1 MRGIR
6 QRLAM
11 LVATAGVLPLVI
23 YGLVSVTSL
32 RAGTRQSVVA
42 GNLSL
47 AVRGAEQVE
56 QYVSYNVR
64 MLRALAAELA
74 TTFADRWQQER
85 ALRNYV
91 LAFPEFREITLF
103 DQAGHAI
110 VSTRLGP
117 LDMSLPPFDT
127 VDADGLAVSPV
138 QIDDDLLP
146 KASVAIRLEDPT
158 AEAAWLVGELRLE
171 ELWRLVDRLRVGDRG
186 FALLADRTGRL
197 IAHGDPDQKPRIAR
211 GEDVLG
217 HPLAQSLKNRAEATP
232 QSLEYTNPQGQRL
245 LAVGAP
251 VASLGGLVIVEQPTE
266 EAYAVA
272 TRLERLLL
280 VASAIA
286 LGAAIGL
293 GYLWGRTLLTPIEA
307 LMRGTGALAEGRL
320 DTRVQIARGDE
331 FRRLGD
337 AFNSMAER
345 LEVLQAET
353 RKQERQAM
361 FGRVAAGLVHDL
373 AHPIQNIGNNCRLI
387 LKMYDDPE
395 YRETFRR
402 TVERELQSIK
412 RVLEDLRNLARPI
425 PLERF
430 PVDLGK
436 AVGDSVDSMRASA
449 NAAGVD
455 LAYEAPSDRVVIE
468 GDVFALGRVHRNLI
482 LNAIQ
487 ATAPGGRISVHV
499 EAANA
504 RARIRVSDT
513 GCGIP
518 PERLHAIFDDFVTTK
533 RRGLGLGLPVAR
545 KIIEQ
550 LGGTIAVS
558 SEPGRGTTF
567 LVELPVLP
575 PTSPVEGAA
584 SRA

>member
-1 MRGIR
+1 
-6 QRLAM
+6 
-11 LVATAGVLPLVI
+11 
-23 YGLVSVTSL
+23 
-32 RAGTRQSVVA
+32 
-42 GNLSL
+42 
-47 AVRGAEQVE
+47 
-56 QYVSYNVR
+56 
-64 MLRALAAELA
+64 
-74 TTFADRWQQER
+74 
-85 ALRNYV
+85 
-91 LAFPEFREITLF
+91 
-103 DQAGHAI
+103 
-110 VSTRLGP
+110 
-117 LDMSLPPFDT
+117 
-127 VDADGLAVSPV
+127 
-138 QIDDDLLP
+138 
-146 KASVAIRLEDPT
+146 
-158 AEAAWLVGELRLE
+158 
-171 ELWRLVDRLRVGDRG
+171 
-186 FALLADRTGRL
+186 
-197 IAHGDPDQKPRIAR
+197 
-211 GEDVLG
+211 
-217 HPLAQSLKNRAEATP
+217 
-232 QSLEYTNPQGQRL
+232 
-245 LAVGAP
+245 
-251 VASLGGLVIVEQPTE
+251 
-266 EAYAVA
+266 
-272 TRLERLLL
+272 
-280 VASAIA
+280 
-286 LGAAIGL
+286 
-293 GYLWGRTLLTPIEA
+293 
-307 LMRGTGALAEGRL
+307 MRGTGALAEGRL

-487 ATAPGGRISVHV
+487 ATAPGGRS
-499 EAANA
+499 ASTSRRPTPA
-504 RARIRVSDT
+504 RASVCRTPGAAFLPS
-513 GCGIP
+513 GCTRSSTISSRPSAGP
-518 PERLHAIFDDFVTTK
+518 RPRASGCPEDHRTARWDD
-533 RRGLGLGLPVAR
+533 RGLER
-545 KIIEQ
+545 
-550 LGGTIAVS
+550 TR
-558 SEPGRGTTF
+558 RGTTF

-575 PTSPVEGAA
+575 PRPRLRAQRHALKRKTRRPMLVHGRRACGARRSA
-584 SRA
+584 